1 MKQLYKRKKRAY
13 DVLKA
18 KQLCGLAKADPA
30 AFWKRYRKRVEG
42 VNGITSEVLRDGFQ
56 QLLQPPA
63 VPTTARAMA
72 SAAIQAQVVSFPPN
86 GIDCEQLNVDITLVE
101 VQQAFKKLKRHKAA
115 GIDGIKP
122 EFRLDAAVALHPPL
136 LIAFNKIL
144 REGYCESL
152 SVGIIHALYKGGD
165 CSQFD
170 NYRGIT
176 VGPVLAKM
184 FAMIFESRI
193 SQWVETN
200 DLRAKGQA
208 GFRKDFRTTDNLFI
222 LHTLTEQARFQKKQ
236 VYTCF
241 VDFKKAFNIVPR
253 DLLWQVLEGLGIS
266 GQILECLRSMYRQD
280 QACLHHPEEG
290 LMPIFLC
297 RIGVKQGCPLSP
309 LMFGLFIDG
318 LEKRLNAL
326 EGDAPPMLGQ
336 LAVRLLLYAD
346 DLALMS
352 HTPTG
357 LQKQLDVLQA
367 FCYERQL
374 TVNVKKTK
382 VVVFEARKSVCQ
394 AFQYEGQTI
403 EQLNSFKYLGVELH
417 GTKGMQAA
425 I

>member
-1 MKQLYKRKKRAY
+1 MTGA
-13 DVLKA
+13 
-18 KQLCGLAKADPA
+18 G
-30 AFWKRYRKRVEG
+30 
-42 VNGITSEVLRDGFQ
+42 
-56 QLLQPPA
+56 
-63 VPTTARAMA
+63 
-72 SAAIQAQVVSFPPN
+72 IQAQVVSFPPN
-86 GIDCEQLNVDITLVE
+86 GIDCEQLNVDITPVE

-122 EFRLDAAVALHPPL
+122 EFLLDATAALQQPL

-144 REGYCESL
+144 QEGYCESL

-176 VGPVLAKM
+176 VGPVLAKV
-184 FAMIFESRI
+184 FAIILESRI
-193 SQWVETN
+193 SQWAETN

-222 LHTLTEQARFQKKQ
+222 FRTLTEQARFQKKKL
-236 VYTCF
+236 YTCF
-241 VDFKKAFNIVPR
+241 VDLKKAFDTVPR

-266 GQILECLRSMYRQD
+266 GRILECLRSMYRQD

-290 LMPIFLC
+290 LTPTFLC

-309 LMFGLFIDG
+309 LLFGLFIDG
-318 LEKRLNAL
+318 LEKQLNAL

-352 HTPTG
+352 HTP
-357 LQKQLDVLQA
+357 
-367 FCYERQL
+367 
-374 TVNVKKTK
+374 
-382 VVVFEARKSVCQ
+382 AR
-394 AFQYEGQTI
+394 
-403 EQLNSFKYLGVELH
+403 L
-417 GTKGMQAA
+417 
-425 I
+425 